1 MIENIK
7 STIRNIILFVVLI
20 AITFFI
26 IFKNYDIKQTIDMI
40 GNANGLYVILAII
53 SMSLYFLFESINNKC
68 ILNNLNRKISI
79 FKALKF
85 SIIGFFFSGITPASG
100 GGQPME
106 VYYMSKDGIPS
117 SYGTLSLLVQMIAFH
132 TVTVLFA
139 IIGAIINY
147 KFMSKVVII
156 LLIYGLITK
165 LAILGIMVLCI
176 ISKRA
181 SKKVIDLIIKLLKIF
196 HVKNIEEK
204 EKSLRTIQEDYNN
217 GAKFIRKNRTVYIR
231 TLLIIVLQVICY
243 YAVPYF
249 IYRSFGLSEYNW
261 FTIITLQA
269 VLYCSVASV
278 PLPGAVGVS
287 EGTFLN
293 IYSLIFGE
301 SLLASSMIIN
311 RAVSFYIFI
320 VIGSIIVSTTTIKN
334 INKKSNKLKNKY

>member
-1 MIENIK
+1 MIKNIK
-7 STIRNIILFVVLI
+7 STIRNIVLFIVLI

-26 IFKNYDIKQTIDMI
+26 VFKNYDIKQTINMAL
-40 GNANGLYVILAII
+40 NANSFYIILAIL
-53 SMSLYFLFESINNKC
+53 SMSFYFIFESINNKC
-68 ILNNLNRKISI
+68 ILNNLNKKISL
-79 FKALKF
+79 LKGIKY

-106 VYYMSKDGIPS
+106 VYYMSKDGVPT
-117 SYGTLSLLVQMIAFH
+117 SYATLSLLIQMIAFH
-132 TVTVLFA
+132 TVTLIFA

-147 KFMSKVVII
+147 KYMSKMIVI

-165 LAILGIMVLCI
+165 LVILGIMVLCI
-176 ISKRA
+176 INRKA
-181 SKKVIDLIIKLLKIF
+181 SKKVIDLIIKILKIF

-204 EKSLRTIQEDYNN
+204 EKNLRTIQEDYNN
-217 GAKFIRKNRTVYIR
+217 GAKFIRKNRPVYIR
-231 TLLIIVLQVICY
+231 TLVIIVLQVICY
-243 YAVPYF
+243 YTVPYF
-249 IYRSFGLSEYNW
+249 IYKSFGLSEYSW
-261 FTIITLQA
+261 LTIISIQA

-320 VIGSIIVSTTTIKN
+320 VIGSFVVISSTIKN